1 MILKES
7 NYYND
12 FVGKNI
18 KVNFEN
24 PSNNYCVGIL
34 NTFNP
39 TQHLEY
45 EIIFNLSPKM
55 CVKPPENNNSEDWE
69 IENIIYSDQDK
80 IFENYYWST
89 ISYTHSITSNV
100 INSIEIVLTFED
112 DIKNWDI
119 VSEEISKKY
128 IKIDFPFNNLVRSYF
143 QGHLLTEI

>member
-18 KVNFEN
+18 KVNFID
-24 PSNNYCVGIL
+24 PSDNYCVGIL
-34 NTFNP
+34 NSFNP

-45 EIIFNLSPKM
+45 EITFNLSPKM
-55 CVKPPENNNSEDWE
+55 CVKHPDDYNSEDWE
-69 IENIIYSDQDK
+69 LNNIVYTDQEK

-89 ISYTHSITSNV
+89 ISYTHCITSNLIKSVEMV
-100 INSIEIVLTFED
+100 ITFEE

-119 VSEEISKKY
+119 VSDIISKKY
-128 IKIDFPFNNLVRSYF
+128 IKIDFPFNSMVRSYF
-143 QGHLLTEI
+143 EGQLLIEI